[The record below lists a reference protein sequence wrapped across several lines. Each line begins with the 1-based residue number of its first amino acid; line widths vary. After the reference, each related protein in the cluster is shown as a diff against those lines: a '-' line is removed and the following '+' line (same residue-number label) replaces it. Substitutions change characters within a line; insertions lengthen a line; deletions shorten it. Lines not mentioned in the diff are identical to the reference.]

1 MSTLYISKYP
11 VNIGQDKENKNIF
24 APAQTTFRI
33 SEVFCSCL
41 VLKAVVK
48 IPDTYNAQPIMVTP
62 EILAFAFTETEF
74 IKGEE

>member
-11 VNIGQDKENKNIF
+11 LHIGYSKENNPVF
-24 APAQTTFRI
+24 APAQTTFKI
-33 SEVFCSCL
+33 SEINSTNL

-48 IPDTYNAQPIMVTP
+48 IPDTHGAYPIMVTP
-62 EILAFAFTETEF
+62 EILAFAFTETEY